1 MHIKKCYAISR
12 TSVGPG
18 GQCDKR
24 GNPANELSTVKR
36 LGEPAEPL
44 SHENDASINTTQRER
59 AFFTSNG
66 WLSTSTGSSISMRAL
81 QQEEEL

>member
-44 SHENDASINTTQRER
+44 SHGNDASINAPRMEECV
-59 AFFTSNG
+59 F
-66 WLSTSTGSSISMRAL
+66 LSDEWMAKYIDG
-81 QQEEEL
+81 